1 MMINFQNTSEIS
13 VKYIR
18 IFVLGVR
25 NFYTVSSE
33 GKRLKFHAIRNK
45 DKHLENKDTL
55 KKKQPYQR
63 RWLTQTK

>member
-1 MMINFQNTSEIS
+1 MSEIS

-45 DKHLENKDTL
+45 DNHLENKDTL
-55 KKKQPYQR
+55 KK
-63 RWLTQTK
+63 TAIST